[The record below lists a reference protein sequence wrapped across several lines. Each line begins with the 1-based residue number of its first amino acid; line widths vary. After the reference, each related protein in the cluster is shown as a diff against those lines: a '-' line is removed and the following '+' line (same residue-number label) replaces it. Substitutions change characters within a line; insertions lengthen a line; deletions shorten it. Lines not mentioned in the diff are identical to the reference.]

1 MRVLTIT
8 HSGKEAVGEASYHPP
23 AAAASRSATPPL
35 RPSRR
40 LAVRRRALRRSTA
53 PGTRRLP
60 GALPR
65 PPVRPPDHAGHLPQ
79 PGARPRPLDAPSR
92 GPPHRRS
99 RQPRLASL
107 FAGHPRLPQGPPA
120 LARALL
126 RRTDP
131 AHRPR
136 PAGGSPGPLVLARP

>member
-1 MRVLTIT
+1 APVAAAIIAGFSAASEPGREQNHTYNLVHRKSSAEASFLGFFPIGHSPTRMRVLTIT

-23 AAAASRSATPPL
+23 AAKASRSATPPL

-79 PGARPRPLDAPSR
+79 P
-92 GPPHRRS
+92 
-99 RQPRLASL
+99 
-107 FAGHPRLPQGPPA
+107 
-120 LARALL
+120 
-126 RRTDP
+126 
-131 AHRPR
+131 
-136 PAGGSPGPLVLARP
+136 